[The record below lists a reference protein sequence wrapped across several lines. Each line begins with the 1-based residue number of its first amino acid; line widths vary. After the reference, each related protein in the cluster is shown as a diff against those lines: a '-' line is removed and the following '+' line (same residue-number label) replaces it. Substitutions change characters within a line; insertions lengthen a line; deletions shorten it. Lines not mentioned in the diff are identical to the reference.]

1 MATFIFLGVE
11 EAGQLNAKLDRLLTG
26 NAQILSSLQLLTA
39 QGKIIMAD
47 LTTLTADVTTETTVM
62 ESAETLITGLAAQIT
77 AAGTDPVAL
86 KALTTTMETNA
97 STLAAAVA
105 ANTPAPASPL
115 SA

>member
-11 EAGQLNAKLDRLLTG
+11 EAGQLNQKLDRLLTG

-105 ANTPAPASPL
+105 ANTPTSASPAS
-115 SA
+115 A

>member
-1 MATFIFLGVE
+1 
-11 EAGQLNAKLDRLLTG
+11 
-26 NAQILSSLQLLTA
+26 
-39 QGKIIMAD
+39 MAD
-47 LTTLTADVTTETTVM
+47 LTTLTADVAAETTVM

-97 STLAAAVA
+97 AALASAIAS
-105 ANTPAPASPL
+105 NTPASP